1 MPRVFRCNLHVHT
14 CLSPCGDLDMHPSA
28 IVEEAVSKGLDVI
41 AICDHNSSENVGY
54 VMKAAR
60 GTTLT
65 VIPGME
71 VTTREEVHIVALLED
86 LATLSRLQEH
96 IYERLEGLNNEEV
109 FGLQPVVTE
118 EGEVE
123 GFNERLL
130 IGATKISLEEL
141 VDFIHGLG
149 GIAISAHIDR
159 PGFGLIGQ
167 LGFVPPNVPFDALEI
182 SWRLGI
188 RGGREK
194 YPELRAYPF
203 VTSSDAHFID
213 DIGKACTPMMLEA
226 PTLCEIRMALKG
238 EDGRLIM
245 EDQC

>member
-1 MPRVFRCNLHVHT
+1 
-14 CLSPCGDLDMHPSA
+14 MHPSA
-28 IVEEAVSKGLDVI
+28 IVEEAVNKGVDVI

-54 VMKAAR
+54 VMKAAL
-60 GTTLT
+60 GMPLT

-71 VTTREEVHIVALLED
+71 VTTKEEVHVVALLESTD
-86 LATLSRLQEH
+86 ALSRLQEH
-96 IYERLEGLNNEEV
+96 VYERLDGLNNEDV
-109 FGLQPVVTE
+109 FGLQPIVTE

-130 IGATKISLEEL
+130 IGAAKISLEEL
-141 VDFIHGLG
+141 VELIHRLG

-159 PGFGLIGQ
+159 PGFGVIGQ

-182 SWRLGI
+182 SWRLGV

-194 YPELRAYPF
+194 YPELKSYPF

-213 DIGKACTPMMLEA
+213 DIGKACTPMLLEA
-226 PTLCEIRMALKG
+226 PTLSEIRMALRG
-238 EDGRLIM
+238 EEGRSIL